1 MKARSTEIGI
11 WHGDLQGRFT
21 AAAAVPG
28 WMSAWVNLQGGR
40 CLGNGQTLKNRA
52 GVPGP
57 GLLLELSYPWVSL
70 EHQTYCS
77 CGFGTYWGWLCNPT
91 TFAKEMSPALL
102 AAQTELWPT
111 DPTLVHLLHP
121 LQLLLAHLWLLEP
134 DFPWL
139 GVSPTAGLLSAVSH
153 RVQMFLV
160 TPAGLLL
167 NTSLV
172 TLSCNFTVPLL
183 RLKES

>member
-1 MKARSTEIGI
+1 MSWERANAEEQSWCPWARSAPGAQLPLGVLGASDLLQLWL
-11 WHGDLQGRFT
+11 WH
-21 AAAAVPG
+21 
-28 WMSAWVNLQGGR
+28 
-40 CLGNGQTLKNRA
+40 
-52 GVPGP
+52 
-57 GLLLELSYPWVSL
+57 LLRMIVQSY
-70 EHQTYCS
+70 
-77 CGFGTYWGWLCNPT
+77 